1 MVMMMTMVVIIV
13 IIMTMVMKM
22 TVLVVDAVIIA
33 MLTTFKNER
42 TIGIVMSLESQSPLW
57 ARDSM
62 LLRAAQRVMMMMHDV

>member
-13 IIMTMVMKM
+13 IIVGG
-22 TVLVVDAVIIA
+22 VVAVVAVVIIA

-62 LLRAAQRVMMMMHDV
+62 LLRAAQRVMMMMHDVR